1 MRIRHIVV
9 KVILNKDVFPAQV
22 DDNGQQANVKII
34 RANSDNET
42 LTLDVKINKI
52 SGWQGSDCVV
62 TINGA
67 LIDDINAMTKV
78 NNYNVDV
85 QTAISDIEVYAGYEV
100 GANGYPPLVYAGA
113 IYESTPD
120 FGNENKN
127 RPITIKSLN
136 GWEQSGVVAQ
146 SLSVKGVM
154 SLTDLFNALKKNF
167 PEDCSITVIGAENQ
181 IAKDPL
187 YVGSAVQQMQNACYE
202 HGFNFKWDDK
212 QLKIAPSGQPMVNQ
226 ISTISSDEV
235 FTISPDDILLNYP
248 MPQNGGVSIRVRFNP
263 AIQFGQQIN
272 LITSATAY
280 EGLWWVNGMS
290 HHLTNRGR
298 DWASVLQL
306 NRFNITEGA

>member
-9 KVILNKDVFPAQV
+9 KVILNEKVFPAQV
-22 DDNGQQANVKII
+22 DDNGQPANVKII

-78 NNYNVDV
+78 NNYTVNV
-85 QTAISDIEVYAGYEV
+85 QTAISNIEVYAGYDVNAE
-100 GANGYPPLVYAGA
+100 GYPPLVYAGA

-120 FGNENKN
+120 FGNENKS
-127 RPITIKSLN
+127 RPITIKSLL

-154 SLTDLFNALKKNF
+154 SLTDLFNALKQNF
-167 PEDCSITVIGAENQ
+167 PSDCSLNIVGAENQ
-181 IAKDPL
+181 NVQDPL
-187 YVGSAVQQMQNACYE
+187 YEGSAVQQMQQACYE

-212 QLKIAPSGQPMVNQ
+212 QLKIAPFDQPMVKQ
-226 ISTISSDEV
+226 V
-235 FTISPDDILLNYP
+235 LTISPDDNLLNYP

-298 DWASVLQL
+298 DWVSVLQL